1 MKNRNLNML
10 LKSSVA
16 SNKLST
22 TLYCIFIIFST
33 VLILISVSIAFPLKA
48 NIEEKINNHISNRE
62 LVTEFKADA
71 SDELIKQNIDEI
83 KKLEHVEEVYRMPS
97 LLGVSETSG
106 ALYDGYSLGFIHT
119 GSEAVI
125 TSGRAFD
132 ESETGVALVP
142 QNIRDFNPEDNRI
155 YDISGESLIGKT
167 LIFTD
172 ECENSHKVK
181 VVGAYSTSDPL
192 YSNTQ
197 ILIPQ
202 ADLNKYTDEVLK
214 NASSG
219 GLSISSDKSYIILI
233 DNAENTD
240 KVLDEVLFIRTA
252 YRQPSLIDADTYNTA
267 LYILLAMLAFFIVM
281 VVLGFFMFVKSN
293 VNGRTDE
300 LALYRSLGYKS
311 KHIFYILFSEHLL
324 FGILSLAFGVIITVM
339 LDIFVVNPYLEMLVG
354 NTIMSMSV
362 GVNPIEVCLI
372 FLFFTAILLVV
383 CRKGVRRSE
392 KIDLTVL
399 LRER

>member
-22 TLYCIFIIFST
+22 VLYCIFIIFST

-71 SDELIKQNIDEI
+71 PDELIKQNIDEI
-83 KKLEHVEEVYRMPS
+83 KKVEHVEKVYKMPA

-106 ALYDGYSLGFIHT
+106 ELRDGYSFGFIHT

-167 LIFTD
+167 LVFVD

-192 YSNTQ
+192 YSGAQ

-267 LYILLAMLAFFIVM
+267 LYILLAMLAFFIIM
-281 VVLGFFMFVKSN
+281 VVLGFFMFVKNN

-311 KHIFYILFSEHLL
+311 KQIFYIIFTEHLL
-324 FGILSLAFGVIITVM
+324 LGILSIAIGIITTI
-339 LDIFVVNPYLEMLVG
+339 LLNSIFVNPYLLTLVG
-354 NTIMSMSV
+354 NTIMEMTVSITLTQIVFIIM
-362 GVNPIEVCLI
+362 
-372 FLFFTAILLVV
+372 LFILILLLV
-383 CRKGVRRSE
+383 CRSAVKRSE
-392 KIDLTVL
+392 KIDLTIL
-399 LRER
+399 LREQ

>member
-22 TLYCIFIIFST
+22 VLYCIFIIFST

-71 SDELIKQNIDEI
+71 PDKLIKQNIDEI
-83 KKLEHVEEVYRMPS
+83 KKLEHVEKVYKMPA
-97 LLGVSETSG
+97 LLGVFETSG
-106 ALYDGYSLGFIHT
+106 ELHDGYSFGFIHT

-142 QNIRDFNPEDNRI
+142 QNIRDFSPADNRVH
-155 YDISGESLIGKT
+155 DISGESLIDKT
-167 LIFTD
+167 LVFVD

-192 YSNTQ
+192 YSGAQ

-233 DNAENTD
+233 DNAENTEKALD
-240 KVLDEVLFIRTA
+240 DVLNIRTA
-252 YRQPSLIDADTYNTA
+252 YRQPSLIDAETYNTA
-267 LYILLAMLAFFIVM
+267 LYILLAMLAFFILM
-281 VVLGFFMFVKSN
+281 VVLGFFMFVKNN

-311 KHIFYILFSEHLL
+311 KHIFYIIFSEHLL
-324 FGILSLAFGVIITVM
+324 FGTLSLVFGVLITVL
-339 LDIFVVNPYLEMLVG
+339 LDILIVNPYLETLVG

-362 GVNPIEVCLI
+362 GVNPIVVGVI
-372 FLFFTAILLVV
+372 FIFFAAVLFIV
-383 CRKGVRRSE
+383 CRKGVKRSE

>member
-22 TLYCIFIIFST
+22 VLYCAFLIFST

-48 NIEEKINNHISNRE
+48 NIEEKINNHICNRE

-83 KKLEHVEEVYRMPS
+83 KKLEHVEKVYKMPA

-106 ALYDGYSLGFIHT
+106 ELHDGYSFGFIHT

-142 QNIRDFNPEDNRI
+142 QNIRDFNPNDNI
-155 YDISGESLIGKT
+155 VHDIHGESLIGKT
-167 LIFTD
+167 LVFID
-172 ECENSHKVK
+172 ECEKLHKVK

-192 YSNTQ
+192 YSGEQ

-202 ADLNKYTDEVLK
+202 ADLNKYTDEILK
-214 NASSG
+214 NSSSG
-219 GLSISSDKSYIILI
+219 GLSISSDKCYIILI
-233 DNAENTD
+233 DNAENTE
-240 KVLDEVLFIRTA
+240 KALDEVLNIRTA
-252 YRQPSLIDADTYNTA
+252 YRQPRLIDSETYNTA

-281 VVLGFFMFVKSN
+281 VVLGFFMFVKNN

-324 FGILSLAFGVIITVM
+324 FGILSLALSVLITVL
-339 LDIFVVNPYLEMLVG
+339 LDILVVNPYLETLVG
-354 NTIMSMSV
+354 NTIMSMTV
-362 GVNPIEVCLI
+362 AVNPIEVFVI
-372 FLFFTAILLVV
+372 FLFFVSILFIV
-383 CRKGVRRSE
+383 CRNGVMRSE

>member
-22 TLYCIFIIFST
+22 VLYCIFIIFST
-33 VLILISVSIAFPLKA
+33 VLILISVSIAFPLKT

-83 KKLEHVEEVYRMPS
+83 KKLEHVEEVYKMPS
-97 LLGVSETSG
+97 LLGVFETSG

-119 GSEAVI
+119 GSEAII

-155 YDISGESLIGKT
+155 YDISGENLIGKT
-167 LIFTD
+167 LVFVD
-172 ECENSHKVK
+172 ECENFHKIK

-192 YSNTQ
+192 YSGAQ

-202 ADLNKYTDEVLK
+202 ADLNKYTDDVLK

-219 GLSISSDKSYIILI
+219 GLSISSENSYIILI
-233 DNAENTD
+233 DNAENTEKALD
-240 KVLDEVLFIRTA
+240 DVLNIRTA
-252 YRQPSLIDADTYNTA
+252 YRQPSLIDAETYNTA
-267 LYILLAMLAFFIVM
+267 LYILLAMLAFFILM
-281 VVLGFFMFVKSN
+281 VVLGFFMFVKN
-293 VNGRTDE
+293 NINGRTDE

-311 KHIFYILFSEHLL
+311 KQIFYIIFTEHLL
-324 FGILSLAFGVIITVM
+324 LGILSIAIGIITTI
-339 LDIFVVNPYLEMLVG
+339 LLNSIFVNPYLLTLVG
-354 NTIMSMSV
+354 NTIMEMTVSITLTQIVFIIM
-362 GVNPIEVCLI
+362 
-372 FLFFTAILLVV
+372 LFILILLLV
-383 CRKGVRRSE
+383 CRSAVKRSE
-392 KIDLTVL
+392 KIDLTIL
-399 LRER
+399 LREQ

>member
-62 LVTEFKADA
+62 LITEFKADA
-71 SDELIKQNIDEI
+71 SDELIKQNIGEI
-83 KKLEHVEEVYRMPS
+83 KKLEHVEEVYKMPA

-106 ALYDGYSLGFIHT
+106 ALHDGYSLGFIHT
-119 GSEAVI
+119 GSEAII

-142 QNIRDFNPEDNRI
+142 QNIRDFNPIDNKI

-167 LIFTD
+167 LVFVD
-172 ECENSHKVK
+172 ECENSHEVK

-267 LYILLAMLAFFIVM
+267 LCILLAMLAFFIVM

-300 LALYRSLGYKS
+300 LAIYRSLGYKS

-372 FLFFTAILLVV
+372 FLFFAAILLVV